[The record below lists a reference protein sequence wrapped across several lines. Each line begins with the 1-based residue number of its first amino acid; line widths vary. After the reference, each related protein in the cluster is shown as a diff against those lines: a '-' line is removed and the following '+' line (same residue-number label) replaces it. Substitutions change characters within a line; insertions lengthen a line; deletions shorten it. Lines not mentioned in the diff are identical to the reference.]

1 MSDANQID
9 YREFMMTSADG
20 RALEVATVGDPGGR
34 TVFFHHGTPGSAPL
48 LRSLAPLAER
58 ADLFLV
64 TASRPGYGRSA
75 RRAGR
80 SIADQVDDVT
90 TVLDQLGRS
99 RYASLGWSGGGPH
112 ALACA
117 ALDAAR
123 CAGAWSLAGVVPI
136 DAGFDWTEGMGPEN
150 LEEFR
155 LALEGGEA
163 YEQHMRE
170 AGEQFATASAH
181 NLIALFGGLF
191 SDVDC
196 AALAEESARE
206 ILATSCRQAFAVGTW
221 GFYDDDRAFFAPWGF
236 DPADLAVPVSVWYG
250 DQDLMVPATHGDWL
264 GAHIPGVRVHHLA
277 NEGHVSLISNHLEEL
292 ADEIAGVVDS
302 L

>member
-1 MSDANQID
+1 MSESDPTVYQ
-9 YREFMMTSADG
+9 EFMIESADG
-20 RALEVATVGDPGGR
+20 RALEVATLGDPSGR
-34 TVFFHHGTPGSAPL
+34 TVFFHHGSPGSSPL

-58 ADLFLV
+58 AGLFLV
-64 TASRPGYGRSA
+64 TSSRPGYGRSS
-75 RRAGR
+75 RRKGR

-90 TVLDQLGRS
+90 TALDHLGRS

-117 ALDAAR
+117 ALDAPR

-170 AGEQFATASAH
+170 AGEQFATATAD
-181 NLIALFGGLF
+181 NIVALFGGLL
-191 SDVDC
+191 SDVDR

-206 ILATSCRQAFAVGTW
+206 ILAASNAHAFALGVW
-221 GFYDDDRAFFAPWGF
+221 GFYDDDRAFFSPWGF
-236 DPADLAVPVSVWYG
+236 DPGDLAVPVSVWYG
-250 DQDLMVPATHGDWL
+250 DQDLMVPATHGAWL
-264 GAHIPGVRVHHLA
+264 SARIPGVRVHHVSE
-277 NEGHVSLISNHLEEL
+277 EGHISIVSNHLEEL
-292 ADEIAGVVDS
+292 GNEIAAVLDRP
-302 L
+302 

>member
-1 MSDANQID
+1 MSERDETNYQEFVVEDA
-9 YREFMMTSADG
+9 AG
-20 RALEVATVGDPGGR
+20 RFLEVATLGEPGGR

-48 LRSLAPLAER
+48 LRSLAPLAAH
-58 ADLFLV
+58 ADLLLV
-64 TASRPGYGRSA
+64 TASRPGYGQSS

-90 TVLDQLGRS
+90 TVLEHLGRS

-117 ALDAAR
+117 ALDAPR
-123 CAGAWSLAGVVPI
+123 CVGAWSIAGVVPI

-155 LALEGGEA
+155 LSLEGGEA
-163 YEQHMRE
+163 YEEHMRG
-170 AGEQFATASAH
+170 AGEQFATANAD
-181 NLIALFGGLF
+181 NIVALFGGLL
-191 SDVDC
+191 SDVDR
-196 AALAEESARE
+196 AALVDETSRE
-206 ILATSCRQAFAVGTW
+206 VLATSSRQAFATGTW
-221 GFYDDDRAFFAPWGF
+221 GFYDDDRAFFSPWGF
-236 DPADLAVPVSVWYG
+236 DPADIAVPVSVWYG

-264 GAHIPGVRVHHLA
+264 SARIAGVRVHHLSA
-277 NEGHVSLISNHLEEL
+277 EGHLSIVSNHLDEL
-292 ADEIAGVVDS
+292 ADELVGAFDS